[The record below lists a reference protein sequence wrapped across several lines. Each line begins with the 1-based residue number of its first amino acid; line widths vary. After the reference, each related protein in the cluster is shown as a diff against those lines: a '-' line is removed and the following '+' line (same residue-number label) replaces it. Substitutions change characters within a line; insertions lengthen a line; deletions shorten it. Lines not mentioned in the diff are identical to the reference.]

1 MVDNKTEG
9 KTIIFFSIN
18 LRPVGSLNPLQQ
30 ARGRDKENALEL
42 LMNERTNHQTHKHCK
57 LFLFVIMQ
65 FLHLDFRT
73 LELNLTLL

>member
-1 MVDNKTEG
+1 V
-9 KTIIFFSIN
+9 
-18 LRPVGSLNPLQQ
+18 SLNPLQQ

-42 LMNERTNHQTHKHCK
+42 LMNERTNHQTHQHCK

-73 LELNLTLL
+73 LELNLTLR